1 MSYGIFDLIAET
13 YDKMDNEQVENFKKS
28 INQLLNSIMEDKNES
43 KKHI

>member
-13 YDKMDNEQVENFKKS
+13 CDKMDNEQVENFKKS